1 MEAFSLLKYW
11 KSTSNG
17 GENGVSP
24 QTSLTTSAPTSST
37 STIVTAASD
46 AHDSDTTDD
55 DGPFFDLEFTVPTED
70 EDEEEEETDND
81 EENNDEKEAEEIY
94 EELEVESEERE
105 LEGTNLTLS
114 PSDDLFFKG
123 RIVSIDASEV
133 SSENKS
139 VQFPIPVSLVK
150 SATKFRVFL
159 TGLKRSKSKSKQQQ
173 CLPLQSHNHNNK
185 NKFFAVRFKID
196 DVPVLSL
203 LTRASSNSNN
213 SVTNASDSLNGKD
226 DEKRQ
231 KQPEKSD
238 EKDEGEKKNTLKK
251 EVVQKYLK
259 MVKPLYVKVSK
270 KNQKAT
276 AENEK
281 EKKEKNMS

>member
-24 QTSLTTSAPTSST
+24 HTSLTTSAPTSST
-37 STIVTAASD
+37 STIVTTVSD

-55 DGPFFDLEFTVPTED
+55 DGPFFDLEFTVPT

-94 EELEVESEERE
+94 EELEEVVSEERE
-105 LEGTNLTLS
+105 LEDTNLRFS

-159 TGLKRSKSKSKQQQ
+159 AGLKRSKSKSKQQQ
-173 CLPLQSHNHNNK
+173 CLPLQNHNHRK
-185 NKFFAVRFKID
+185 RPSSSAVCFLD
-196 DVPVLSL
+196 C
-203 LTRASSNSNN
+203 
-213 SVTNASDSLNGKD
+213 
-226 DEKRQ
+226 
-231 KQPEKSD
+231 
-238 EKDEGEKKNTLKK
+238 
-251 EVVQKYLK
+251 
-259 MVKPLYVKVSK
+259 
-270 KNQKAT
+270 
-276 AENEK
+276 EN
-281 EKKEKNMS
+281 